1 MPYRRLPNTDQA
13 RIRAME
19 KLLEKIGMISVSEM
33 AVSLNTISKI
43 RGLLNRFR
51 RLSEYYKDC
60 FDNQSKASRKHQE
73 NTKLARLYISHFIQV
88 LNLAALRM
96 EIKPAQKNY
105 YGLQPNVHND
115 PDLISETALMEWGEK
130 IMVGEMKRTSEGGI
144 PIYNPTIAK
153 VKVRYDIFVE
163 SIERQKNFQR
173 LRAES
178 LEDVTLMRPQVDE
191 LILDAWNQ
199 IEDYY
204 KDMPDVDK
212 RLDLCREYGIVYYY
226 RAGEK
231 KD

>member
-19 KLLEKIGMISVSEM
+19 KLLEKVGMISVSEM

-105 YGLQPNVHND
+105 YGLQPNVHNV

-130 IMVGEMKRTSEGGI
+130 IIVGEMKRTSEGGI

-163 SIERQKNFQR
+163 SNEKQKNLQR
-173 LRAES
+173 LTAES

-204 KDMPDVDK
+204 KDVPDVDK

>member
-19 KLLEKIGMISVSEM
+19 KLLEKVGMISVSEM

-105 YGLQPNVHND
+105 YGLQPNVHNV

-130 IMVGEMKRTSEGGI
+130 IIVGEMKRTSEGGI

-163 SIERQKNFQR
+163 SNERQKNLQR
-173 LRAES
+173 LTAES
-178 LEDVTLMRPQVDE
+178 LEDVTVMRPQVDE

>member
-19 KLLEKIGMISVSEM
+19 KLLEKVGMISVSEM

-105 YGLQPNVHND
+105 YGLQPNVHNV

-130 IMVGEMKRTSEGGI
+130 IIVGEMKRTSEGGI
-144 PIYNPTIAK
+144 PIYNPTIAE

-163 SIERQKNFQR
+163 SNERQKNLQR
-173 LRAES
+173 LTAES

-204 KDMPDVDK
+204 KDVPDVDK

>member
-19 KLLEKIGMISVSEM
+19 KLLEKVGMISVSEM

-51 RLSEYYKDC
+51 RLSEYYKAC

-105 YGLQPNVHND
+105 YGLQPNVHNV

-130 IMVGEMKRTSEGGI
+130 IIVGEMKRTSEGGI

-163 SIERQKNFQR
+163 SNERQKNLQR
-173 LRAES
+173 LTAES

-204 KDMPDVDK
+204 KDVPDVDK

-226 RAGEK
+226 RTGEK

>member
-19 KLLEKIGMISVSEM
+19 KLLEKVGMISVSEM

-105 YGLQPNVHND
+105 YGLQPNVHNV

-130 IMVGEMKRTSEGGI
+130 IIVGEMKRTSEGGI

-163 SIERQKNFQR
+163 SNERQKNLQR
-173 LRAES
+173 LTAES

-204 KDMPDVDK
+204 KDVPDVDK

>member
-19 KLLEKIGMISVSEM
+19 KLLEKVGMISVSEM

-105 YGLQPNVHND
+105 YGLQPNVHNV

-130 IMVGEMKRTSEGGI
+130 IIVGEMKRTSEGGI

-163 SIERQKNFQR
+163 SNERQKNLQR
-173 LRAES
+173 LTAES

-226 RAGEK
+226 RTGEK

>member
-60 FDNQSKASRKHQE
+60 FDNQSKVSRKHQE

-105 YGLQPNVHND
+105 YGLQPNVHNV

-130 IMVGEMKRTSEGGI
+130 IIVGEMKRTSEGGI

-163 SIERQKNFQR
+163 SNERQKNLQR
-173 LRAES
+173 LTAES

-204 KDMPDVDK
+204 KDVPDVDK

-226 RAGEK
+226 RTGEK

>member
-51 RLSEYYKDC
+51 RLSEYYKAC

-105 YGLQPNVHND
+105 YGLQPNVHNV

-130 IMVGEMKRTSEGGI
+130 IIVGEMKRTSEGGI

-163 SIERQKNFQR
+163 SNERQKNLQR
-173 LRAES
+173 LTAES
-178 LEDVTLMRPQVDE
+178 LEDVTVMRPQVDE

>member
-51 RLSEYYKDC
+51 RLSEYYKAC

-105 YGLQPNVHND
+105 YGLQPNVHNV
-115 PDLISETALMEWGEK
+115 PDLISEAALMEWGEK
-130 IMVGEMKRTSEGGI
+130 IIVGEMKRTSEGGI

-163 SIERQKNFQR
+163 SNERQKNLQR
-173 LRAES
+173 LTAES

-204 KDMPDVDK
+204 KDVPDVDK

>member
-19 KLLEKIGMISVSEM
+19 KLLEKVGMISVSEM

-51 RLSEYYKDC
+51 RLSEYYKNC

-105 YGLQPNVHND
+105 YGLQPNVHNV

-130 IMVGEMKRTSEGGI
+130 IIVGEMKRTSEGGI

-163 SIERQKNFQR
+163 SNERQKNLQR
-173 LRAES
+173 LTAES

-204 KDMPDVDK
+204 KDMPDADK

-231 KD
+231 

>member
-19 KLLEKIGMISVSEM
+19 KLLEKVGMISVSEM

-105 YGLQPNVHND
+105 YGLQPNVHNV

-130 IMVGEMKRTSEGGI
+130 IIVGEMKRTSEGGI

-163 SIERQKNFQR
+163 SNERQKNLQR
-173 LRAES
+173 LTAES

-199 IEDYY
+199 IEDYF

>member
-19 KLLEKIGMISVSEM
+19 KLLEKVGMISVSEM

-73 NTKLARLYISHFIQV
+73 NSKLARLYISHFIQV

-105 YGLQPNVHND
+105 YGLQPNVHNV

-130 IMVGEMKRTSEGGI
+130 IIVGEMKRTSEGGI

-163 SIERQKNFQR
+163 SNERQKNLQR
-173 LRAES
+173 LTAES

>member
-19 KLLEKIGMISVSEM
+19 KLLEKVGMISVSEM

-105 YGLQPNVHND
+105 YGLQPNVHNA

-130 IMVGEMKRTSEGGI
+130 IIVGEMKRTSEGGI

-163 SIERQKNFQR
+163 SNEKQKNLQR
-173 LRAES
+173 LTAES

>member
-51 RLSEYYKDC
+51 RLSEYYKAC

-105 YGLQPNVHND
+105 YGLQPNVHNV

-130 IMVGEMKRTSEGGI
+130 IIVGEMKRTSEGGI

-163 SIERQKNFQR
+163 SNERQKNLQR
-173 LRAES
+173 LTAES

-204 KDMPDVDK
+204 KDVPDVDK

-226 RAGEK
+226 RTGEK

>member
-19 KLLEKIGMISVSEM
+19 KLLEKVGMISVSEM

-60 FDNQSKASRKHQE
+60 FDNQAKASRKHQE

-105 YGLQPNVHND
+105 YGLQPNVHNV

-130 IMVGEMKRTSEGGI
+130 IIVGEMKRTSEGGI

-153 VKVRYDIFVE
+153 VKVLYDIFVE
-163 SIERQKNFQR
+163 SNERQKNLQR
-173 LRAES
+173 LTAES
-178 LEDVTLMRPQVDE
+178 LEDVTWMRPQVDE

>member
-19 KLLEKIGMISVSEM
+19 KLLEKVGMISVSEM

-105 YGLQPNVHND
+105 YGLQPNVHNV
-115 PDLISETALMEWGEK
+115 PDLISETALMEWGVK
-130 IMVGEMKRTSEGGI
+130 IIVGEMKRTSEGGI

-163 SIERQKNFQR
+163 SNERQKNLQR
-173 LRAES
+173 LTAES

>member
-105 YGLQPNVHND
+105 YGLQPNVHNV

-130 IMVGEMKRTSEGGI
+130 IIAGEMKRTSEGGI

-163 SIERQKNFQR
+163 SNERQKNLQR
-173 LRAES
+173 LTAES

-204 KDMPDVDK
+204 KDVPDVDK

>member
-19 KLLEKIGMISVSEM
+19 KLLEKVGMISVSEM

-96 EIKPAQKNY
+96 EIKPAQKK
-105 YGLQPNVHND
+105 L
-115 PDLISETALMEWGEK
+115 LWITAQC
-130 IMVGEMKRTSEGGI
+130 T
-144 PIYNPTIAK
+144 
-153 VKVRYDIFVE
+153 
-163 SIERQKNFQR
+163 
-173 LRAES
+173 
-178 LEDVTLMRPQVDE
+178 
-191 LILDAWNQ
+191 
-199 IEDYY
+199 
-204 KDMPDVDK
+204 
-212 RLDLCREYGIVYYY
+212 
-226 RAGEK
+226 
-231 KD
+231 

>member
-105 YGLQPNVHND
+105 YGLQPNVHNV

-130 IMVGEMKRTSEGGI
+130 IIVGEMKRTSEGGI

-163 SIERQKNFQR
+163 SNERQKNLQR
-173 LRAES
+173 LTAES

-199 IEDYY
+199 IEEYY

>member
-19 KLLEKIGMISVSEM
+19 KLLEKVGMISVSEM

-73 NTKLARLYISHFIQV
+73 NTKLARLYISHFNQL

-105 YGLQPNVHND
+105 YGLQPNVHNV

-130 IMVGEMKRTSEGGI
+130 IIVGEMKRTSEGGI

-163 SIERQKNFQR
+163 SNERQKNLQR
-173 LRAES
+173 LTAES

-191 LILDAWNQ
+191 LILDAGNQ

>member
-19 KLLEKIGMISVSEM
+19 KLLEKVGMISVSEM

-105 YGLQPNVHND
+105 YGLQPNVHNV

-130 IMVGEMKRTSEGGI
+130 IIVGEMKRTSEGGI

-163 SIERQKNFQR
+163 SNERQKNLQR
-173 LRAES
+173 LTAES

>member
-19 KLLEKIGMISVSEM
+19 KLLEKVGMISVSEM

-105 YGLQPNVHND
+105 YGLQPNVHNV
-115 PDLISETALMEWGEK
+115 PDLISEAALMEWGEK
-130 IMVGEMKRTSEGGI
+130 IIVGEMKRTSEGGI

-163 SIERQKNFQR
+163 SNERQKNLQR
-173 LRAES
+173 LTAES

>member
-19 KLLEKIGMISVSEM
+19 KLLEKVGMISVSEM

-105 YGLQPNVHND
+105 YGLQPNVHNV

-130 IMVGEMKRTSEGGI
+130 IIVGEMKRTSEGGI

-163 SIERQKNFQR
+163 SNERQKNLQR
-173 LRAES
+173 LTAES
-178 LEDVTLMRPQVDE
+178 LEDVTLMRSQVDE

-204 KDMPDVDK
+204 KDVPDVDK

>member
-19 KLLEKIGMISVSEM
+19 KLLEKVGMISVSEM

-105 YGLQPNVHND
+105 YGLQPNVHNV
-115 PDLISETALMEWGEK
+115 PDLISEAALMEWGEK
-130 IMVGEMKRTSEGGI
+130 IIVGEMKRTSEGGI

-163 SIERQKNFQR
+163 SNEKQKNLQR
-173 LRAES
+173 LTAES
-178 LEDVTLMRPQVDE
+178 LEDVTVMRPQVDE

-204 KDMPDVDK
+204 KDIPDVDK

>member
-19 KLLEKIGMISVSEM
+19 KLLEKVGMISVSEM

-105 YGLQPNVHND
+105 YGLQPNVHNV

-130 IMVGEMKRTSEGGI
+130 IIVGEMKRTSEGGI

-163 SIERQKNFQR
+163 SNEKQKNLQR
-173 LRAES
+173 LTAES

>member
-19 KLLEKIGMISVSEM
+19 KLLEKVGMISVSEM

-73 NTKLARLYISHFIQV
+73 DTKLARLYISHFIQV

-105 YGLQPNVHND
+105 YGLQPNVHNV
-115 PDLISETALMEWGEK
+115 PDLISEAALMEWGEK
-130 IMVGEMKRTSEGGI
+130 IIVGEMKRTSEGGI

-163 SIERQKNFQR
+163 SNERQKNLQR
-173 LRAES
+173 LTAES

>member
-19 KLLEKIGMISVSEM
+19 KLLEKVGMISVSEM

-43 RGLLNRFR
+43 RSLLNRFR

-105 YGLQPNVHND
+105 YGLQPNVHNV

-130 IMVGEMKRTSEGGI
+130 IIVGEMKRTSEGGI

-163 SIERQKNFQR
+163 SNERQKNLQR
-173 LRAES
+173 LTAES

>member
-19 KLLEKIGMISVSEM
+19 KLLEKVGMISVSEM

-88 LNLAALRM
+88 LHLAALRM

-105 YGLQPNVHND
+105 YGLQPNVHNV

-130 IMVGEMKRTSEGGI
+130 IIVGEMKRTSEGGI

-163 SIERQKNFQR
+163 SNERQKNLQR
-173 LRAES
+173 LTAES

-204 KDMPDVDK
+204 KDVPDVDK

>member
-19 KLLEKIGMISVSEM
+19 KLLEKVGMISVSEM

-105 YGLQPNVHND
+105 YGLQPNVHNV

-130 IMVGEMKRTSEGGI
+130 IIVGEMKRTSEGGI

-163 SIERQKNFQR
+163 SNERQKNLQR
-173 LRAES
+173 LTAES

-191 LILDAWNQ
+191 LIFDAWNQ

-204 KDMPDVDK
+204 KDVPDVDK

>member
-19 KLLEKIGMISVSEM
+19 KLLEKVGMISVSEM

-105 YGLQPNVHND
+105 YGLQPNVHNV

-130 IMVGEMKRTSEGGI
+130 IIVGAMKRTSEGGI

-163 SIERQKNFQR
+163 SNERQKNLQR
-173 LRAES
+173 LTAES
-178 LEDVTLMRPQVDE
+178 LEDVTVMRPQVDE

-204 KDMPDVDK
+204 KDVPDVDK

>member
-105 YGLQPNVHND
+105 YGLQPNVHNV
-115 PDLISETALMEWGEK
+115 PDLISEAALMEWGEK
-130 IMVGEMKRTSEGGI
+130 IIVGEMKRTSEGGI

-163 SIERQKNFQR
+163 SNERQKNLQR
-173 LRAES
+173 LTAES

>member
-105 YGLQPNVHND
+105 YGLQPNVHNV
-115 PDLISETALMEWGEK
+115 PDLFSETALMEWGEK
-130 IMVGEMKRTSEGGI
+130 IIVGEMKRTSEGGI

-163 SIERQKNFQR
+163 SNERQKNLQR
-173 LRAES
+173 LTAES

>member
-19 KLLEKIGMISVSEM
+19 KLLEKVGMISVSEM

-105 YGLQPNVHND
+105 YGLQPNVHNV

-130 IMVGEMKRTSEGGI
+130 IIVGEMKRTSEGGI

-163 SIERQKNFQR
+163 SNERQKNSQR
-173 LRAES
+173 LTAES

-204 KDMPDVDK
+204 KDVPDVDK

>member
-19 KLLEKIGMISVSEM
+19 KLLEKVGMISVSEM

-51 RLSEYYKDC
+51 RLSEYYKAC

-73 NTKLARLYISHFIQV
+73 NSKLARLYISHFIQV

-105 YGLQPNVHND
+105 YGLQPNVNNV

-130 IMVGEMKRTSEGGI
+130 IIVGEMKRTSEGGI

-163 SIERQKNFQR
+163 SNERQKNLQR
-173 LRAES
+173 LTAES

-204 KDMPDVDK
+204 KDVPDVDK

-226 RAGEK
+226 RTGEK

>member
-19 KLLEKIGMISVSEM
+19 KLLEKIGRIPVSEM

-105 YGLQPNVHND
+105 YGLQPNVHNV

-130 IMVGEMKRTSEGGI
+130 IIVGEMKRTSEGGI

-163 SIERQKNFQR
+163 SNERQKNLQR
-173 LRAES
+173 LTAES

>member
-96 EIKPAQKNY
+96 EIKPAQKNC
-105 YGLQPNVHND
+105 YGLQPNVHNV

-130 IMVGEMKRTSEGGI
+130 IIVGEMKRTSEGGI

-163 SIERQKNFQR
+163 SNERQKNLQR
-173 LRAES
+173 LTAES

>member
-19 KLLEKIGMISVSEM
+19 KLLEKVGMISVSEM

-73 NTKLARLYISHFIQV
+73 NTKLARLYISHFNQV

-105 YGLQPNVHND
+105 YGLQPNVHNV

-130 IMVGEMKRTSEGGI
+130 IIVGEMKRTSEGGI

-163 SIERQKNFQR
+163 SNERQKNLQR
-173 LRAES
+173 LTAES

>member
-19 KLLEKIGMISVSEM
+19 KLLEKVGMISVSEM

-43 RGLLNRFR
+43 RSLLNRFR

-105 YGLQPNVHND
+105 YGLQPNVHNV

-130 IMVGEMKRTSEGGI
+130 IIVGEMKRTSEGGI

-163 SIERQKNFQR
+163 SNERQKNLQR
-173 LRAES
+173 LTAES

-204 KDMPDVDK
+204 KDVPDVDK

-226 RAGEK
+226 RTGEK